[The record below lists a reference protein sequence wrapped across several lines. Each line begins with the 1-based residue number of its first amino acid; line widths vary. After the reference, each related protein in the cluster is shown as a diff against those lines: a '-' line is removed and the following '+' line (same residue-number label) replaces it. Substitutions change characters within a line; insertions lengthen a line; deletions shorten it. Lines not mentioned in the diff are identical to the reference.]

1 MNITVP
7 FEIGDIVYAI
17 DYMESKETK
26 NVFYTLTSGVISS
39 ITFYI
44 NKKGA
49 EHTVLLETSEGEEWG
64 IDIPLDWI
72 SKDKQEVI
80 NKIISL
86 L

>member
-39 ITFYI
+39 ITLYI

-72 SKDKQEVI
+72 SKDKEVLI
-80 NKIISL
+80 KKIISL

>member
-1 MNITVP
+1 MNIAVP
-7 FEIGDIVYAI
+7 FEIGDMVYAI

-39 ITFYI
+39 ITLYI
-44 NKKGA
+44 TKKGA

-72 SKDKQEVI
+72 SKDKEVLI
-80 NKIISL
+80 KKIISL

>member
-39 ITFYI
+39 ITLYI

-72 SKDKQEVI
+72 SKDREVLI
-80 NKIISL
+80 KKIISL